1 MQVTVMTAKISD
13 IGKHIHWSKE
23 KKLKNDP
30 TFNIV
35 HGVYHAELRLRK
47 FCEYYFIVIFIRG
60 KFLYTPTYKH
70 VVFYDIP
77 LRHSTQYPVFY

>member
-1 MQVTVMTAKISD
+1 MTVMTAKISD

-35 HGVYHAELRLRK
+35 HGVYHAELRLRE

-60 KFLYTPTYKH
+60 KFLYTPTYIH
-70 VVFYDIP
+70 VVLYNIP